1 MSGARYYRPQS
12 EPGEHAPAGTSRE
25 STMNRNRWIRQIHR
39 WLSIAFTLFVIA
51 NFAVMGRETI
61 ALWVGTATLVPL
73 ALLLLTGLYLF
84 ALPYLDKSRREQ
96 RSNATTAAT
105 E

>member
-1 MSGARYYRPQS
+1 
-12 EPGEHAPAGTSRE
+12 
-25 STMNRNRWIRQIHR
+25 MNWNRWIRQFHR

-51 NFAVMGRETI
+51 NFAVMGRGTI

-73 ALLLLTGLYLF
+73 ALMLITGLYLF
-84 ALPYLDKSRREQ
+84 ALPYMGKRRKAPHE
-96 RSNATTAAT
+96 AAIVT